1 MSTDIRVD
9 NVVDNNVTEVTNYL
23 DNKNFSRILV
33 LDVQILVLKNSLS
46 EENAECLSLA
56 IELKQLKKNFN
67 NVNTELKIKT

>member
-33 LDVQILVLKNSLS
+33 LEVQILVLKNSLS

>member
-1 MSTDIRVD
+1 MSTDIRVH

-23 DNKNFSRILV
+23 DNKNFSHILV
-33 LDVQILVLKNSLS
+33 LEVQILVLKNSLS

>member
-23 DNKNFSRILV
+23 DNKNFSHILV
-33 LDVQILVLKNSLS
+33 LEVQILVLKNSLS

>member
-9 NVVDNNVTEVTNYL
+9 NVVDNNVTEVTNYV

-33 LDVQILVLKNSLS
+33 LEVQILVLKNSLS

>member
-9 NVVDNNVTEVTNYL
+9 NVVDNNVTEVTNYR

-33 LDVQILVLKNSLS
+33 LEVQILVLKNSLS

>member
-9 NVVDNNVTEVTNYL
+9 NDVDNNVTEVTNYL

-33 LDVQILVLKNSLS
+33 LEVQILVLKNSLS

>member
-23 DNKNFSRILV
+23 DSKNFSRILV
-33 LDVQILVLKNSLS
+33 LEVQILVLKNSLS

>member
-33 LDVQILVLKNSLS
+33 LEVQILILKNYLS

>member
-33 LDVQILVLKNSLS
+33 LEVQILVLKNSLS

-56 IELKQLKKNFN
+56 IELKQLKKKFN